1 MDLMTTIYLITGIV
15 MFIVVLIA
23 WELSGRWA
31 YLTSRSARR
40 LHAAET
46 VEFVDGLADLPRGS
60 LKYKLMEAQVNLSS
74 IQFYLLTLGIGV
86 TGTLLSWAFFIPG
99 LPALAVGGVLAY
111 LPFGY
116 IQEKAGSR
124 GRMIDEKLAIALSRI
139 APGLQVNRGL
149 DEVLE
154 EVAKSLNSEGPNP
167 LTPELLKTAKD
178 IRTRSTEQ
186 ALKDLADRSPSLSLS
201 NVAMLLE
208 SYHRAG
214 GGQYA
219 RVFSETATSIQR
231 IIAVRTH
238 AQAKAAQPLQ
248 SARLIPAMLGGVLLV
263 MMSDPVTRAS
273 FREPMVQIVMA
284 LAIGVMVVGYLF
296 LRNEVMKVV

>member
-15 MFIVVLIA
+15 MVIVVLIA

-139 APGLQVNRGL
+139 APGLQVNRSL
-149 DEVLE
+149 DDVLE

-201 NVAMLLE
+201 NVAML
-208 SYHRAG
+208 S
-214 GGQYA
+214 
-219 RVFSETATSIQR
+219 T
-231 IIAVRTH
+231 
-238 AQAKAAQPLQ
+238 
-248 SARLIPAMLGGVLLV
+248 GGVPGWRKSRSVVATIPPGDRMMVNTPLL
-263 MMSDPVTRAS
+263 
-273 FREPMVQIVMA
+273 
-284 LAIGVMVVGYLF
+284 
-296 LRNEVMKVV
+296 

>member
-15 MFIVVLIA
+15 MVIVVLIA

-149 DEVLE
+149 DDVLE
-154 EVAKSLNSEGPNP
+154 EVAKSVNSEGPNP
-167 LTPELLKTAKD
+167 FTPELLKTAKD